1 MKFLY
6 LVWSNLRRKKLRTS
20 LTLLSILVAFLL
32 YGFLCAIKQAF
43 GAGVT
48 LAEANRLMV
57 RHKVSF
63 IQPLPVSYKEQ
74 MASVP
79 GVAAVTHQTW
89 FGGIYQDP
97 KNFFGTFPVDPE
109 GYLDMFPEI
118 LVPEQQKKA
127 WIQKRTGAIA
137 GKTLVERFH
146 WKIGDIIALK
156 SPIWLREGGKDTW
169 EFELVGMYD
178 TNKKTRDTSSF
189 FFRYDYFDEAKAV
202 GKGLVGWYFIRVQDA
217 SRANEISKKIDTLFE
232 NSAYETKTEPEGA
245 MAAGCAQQVG
255 NIGLM
260 LIWILSAVFFTIL
273 LMAANTMMHA
283 VRERTAE
290 LGVLKAIGFTNERML
305 MLVLCESCLIAGLGG
320 FLGLGIALAIISRG
334 SPVPMMLPIFYV
346 SSKDVIVGIALVL
359 GLGILAGIIP
369 AFQAMRLKIA
379 EALRREG

>member
-1 MKFLY
+1 MKFFY
-6 LVWSNLRRKKLRTS
+6 LVWSNLKRKKLRTS

-63 IQPLPVSYKEQ
+63 IQPLPVSYQQQ

-118 LVPEQQKKA
+118 IIPADQKKA
-127 WIQKRTGAIA
+127 WLQKRTGAVV
-137 GKTLVERFH
+137 GKTLIERFH
-146 WKIGDIIALK
+146 WKIGDRIPLK
-156 SPIWLREGGKDTW
+156 CPIWTREGGSDTW
-169 EFELVGMYD
+169 EFEIVGIYD
-178 TNKKTRDTSSF
+178 SNKKTRDTASF

-202 GKGLVGWYFIRVQDA
+202 GKGLVGWYFIRVNDA
-217 SRANEISKKIDTLFE
+217 KQAVEISKKVDALFE

-245 MAAGCAQQVG
+245 MAAGFAQQVG
-255 NIGLM
+255 NIGKM
-260 LIWILSAVFFTIL
+260 MIGILSAVFFTIL

-290 LGVLKAIGFTNERML
+290 LGALKAIGFTNERML
-305 MLVLCESCLIAGLGG
+305 MLVLFESCLIAGLGG
-320 FLGLGIALAIISRG
+320 LLGLGIALAIIARG

-346 SSKDVIVGIALVL
+346 APRDVIIGVVMVLVL
-359 GLGILAGIIP
+359 GLLAGIIP
-369 AFQAMRLKIA
+369 AVQAMRLKIA
-379 EALRREG
+379 DALRREG